1 MDSLEMEFRAI
12 LSNYGHEV
20 LLVHFD
26 KQKPR
31 CIYCGNKAT
40 GTFRDDCPYC
50 FGTGY
55 MYHTITRETTREQD
69 SNISSSLSGISEIQK
84 FGELADPGRF
94 HFFNKEV
101 IVEEHDLILD
111 IEWEDDQP
119 NDTNNEIYEVSHI
132 DIKRFLKGQITFKKV
147 YSTAQ
152 PINKTIIQRNI
163 INAYRRKQA

>member
-1 MDSLEMEFRAI
+1 MDNLEMEFRAI

-31 CIYCGNKAT
+31 CHCEDKPT
-40 GTFRDDCPYC
+40 GTFSDKCPNC

-55 MYHTITRETTREQD
+55 MCHTITREMTREQD
-69 SNISSSLSGISEIQK
+69 SNISSSLSGISDFQL
-84 FGELADPGRF
+84 FGELAAPGRF

-119 NDTNNEIYEVSHI
+119 NDTNNEVYEVSHI

-152 PINKTIIQRNI
+152 PVNKTSIQRNI